1 MDLRS
6 FVGGTMIVVAALTG
20 GAQAATI
27 LGQGTWETT
36 LQPRDLN
43 GAGVADA
50 FYDTILDITWLRDA
64 NLNGQQSWADA
75 TSWASALTI
84 GGVSGWRLP
93 AMVDTGA
100 PGCDFALLGTDCG
113 QNVQTKDGSLTKYS
127 PGQTVYSEMAHLF
140 YVTLGNKSQCAP
152 ADYGCPARYQAG
164 WGLTNIGAFLN
175 LQGTSGSD
183 YWSNLLEPERGAA
196 WSFRYWDGSQ
206 QNYYTWFSPKYAMVV
221 RSGDVLQ
228 VPEPKT
234 YIFLLAG
241 LASMVV
247 VMRRRRSDRV

>member
-100 PGCDFALLGTDCG
+100 PGCDFG
-113 QNVQTKDGSLTKYS
+113 
-127 PGQTVYSEMAHLF
+127 LF
-140 YVTLGNKSQCAP
+140 
-152 ADYGCPARYQAG
+152 AR
-164 WGLTNIGAFLN
+164 
-175 LQGTSGSD
+175 
-183 YWSNLLEPERGAA
+183 
-196 WSFRYWDGSQ
+196 
-206 QNYYTWFSPKYAMVV
+206 
-221 RSGDVLQ
+221 
-228 VPEPKT
+228 
-234 YIFLLAG
+234 
-241 LASMVV
+241 
-247 VMRRRRSDRV
+247 